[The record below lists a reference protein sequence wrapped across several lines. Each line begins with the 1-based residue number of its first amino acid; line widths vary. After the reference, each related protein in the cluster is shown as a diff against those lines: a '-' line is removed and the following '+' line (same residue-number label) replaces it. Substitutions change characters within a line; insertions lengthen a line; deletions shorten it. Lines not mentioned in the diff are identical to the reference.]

1 MSRSSADFSLKKLL
15 LFLSIF
21 TVMATAQAKTL
32 TVVATG
38 LKNNKGAVQF
48 SLYNKEGSIPDKEL
62 NKYFKTKRVPI
73 AHGKARAVFRNLPR
87 GRYAVSVFHDENDNR
102 TIDKGLVM
110 PTEGVGLSNYPS
122 INLFHLPDFKKASFP
137 LEHDK
142 TIRIHIIYL

>member
-1 MSRSSADFSLKKLL
+1 MKKLL
-15 LFLSIF
+15 FSLGLLAIVAS
-21 TVMATAQAKTL
+21 AQAKTL

-38 LKNNKGAVQF
+38 LKSDKGKVQF

-62 NKYFKTKRVPI
+62 NKYFKMKRVPI
-73 AHGKARAVFRNLPR
+73 AHGKAWAVFRNLPR

-102 TIDKGLVM
+102 KIDKGLVM

-137 LEHDK
+137 LDHDK
-142 TIRIHIIYL
+142 TIRIHVIYL

>member
-1 MSRSSADFSLKKLL
+1 MRKVDAGFSKSGLL
-15 LFLSIF
+15 LGLSLFAILGI
-21 TVMATAQAKTL
+21 AQAETL

-38 LKNNKGAVQF
+38 LKSDKGKVLF

-62 NKYFKTKRVPI
+62 NKYFKMKRVSI
-73 AHGKARAVFRNLPR
+73 AHGKARAVFRNLPK

-102 TIDKGLVM
+102 KIDKGLVM

-137 LEHDK
+137 LEQDK
-142 TIRIHIIYL
+142 TVRIHIIYL